1 VLALLLLLLLLFFLL
16 SWRREL
22 SQQLSLDK

>member
-22 SQQLSLDK
+22 SQQLSSDR